1 MTTSVLTAIGLLT
14 AAFITAKL
22 ALQRWRSF
30 TAIRETR
37 DRMSLLV
44 DASTEVVLWLD
55 SRKRIID
62 FNAMAAQMLRYPP
75 ELLHTLH
82 IGAIVPFM
90 DQQGG
95 TVSLTRSRG
104 SIDAKAHRFESTI
117 RIGDGTE
124 IVAAVDSRH
133 LQNGM
138 SVQHVVI
145 IRDLTKQS
153 LAQKELARYADQLL
167 QTKSA
172 LEKQNAS
179 LEATVLSRTR
189 ELLEAKDAAEF
200 ANNAKSEFLSNM
212 SHELRTPLHG
222 ILSFARFGR
231 KRITTCGSDKLL
243 QYFEKIESCSNTLLH
258 LVNQLLDL
266 AKLESGTT
274 NLDKKYCVL
283 QCIIR
288 RVIEEFNAYAEE
300 RNVVIRLYTNEE
312 STATWMDEQR
322 IAQVVRN
329 IVSNALKVSPAG
341 ASVSVRVLAEKDVIG
356 MEVRDQGPGI
366 PADEL
371 KVVFEKFVQSSRM
384 KTGAGGTGLGLA
396 ICHETVALHGG
407 NIWAENVEPN
417 GASITFNLPRVVSAV
432 VAEPFA
438 PQSITGPHPLVPSE
452 TLIGA

>member
-1 MTTSVLTAIGLLT
+1 MNVLTEIGAL
-14 AAFITAKL
+14 AAVCGMA
-22 ALQRWRSF
+22 ALVLRHLRSVM
-30 TAIRETR
+30 ALRATR
-37 DRMSLLV
+37 RRVSLLV
-44 DASTEVVLWLD
+44 DASSDAVLWLD
-55 SRKRIID
+55 AYDRITD
-62 FNAMAAQMLRYPP
+62 FNLMATQMLRYPA
-75 ELLHTLH
+75 ELLRSLH
-82 IGAIVPFM
+82 IGAIVPAI
-90 DQQGG
+90 DQQFG
-95 TVSLTRSRG
+95 TVSLTRSHG
-104 SIDAKAHRFESTI
+104 AIDAKVHRFEATI

-124 IVAAVDSRH
+124 IVAAVDSRRV
-133 LQNGM
+133 Q
-138 SVQHVVI
+138 SSTSTQHVVI
-145 IRDLTKQS
+145 IKDLTKQS

-167 QTKSA
+167 LTKSA

-189 ELLEAKDAAEF
+189 ELVEAKEAAEF

-231 KRITTCGSDKLL
+231 KRITTCTSDKLL
-243 QYFEKIESCSNTLLH
+243 QYFEKIEGCSNTLLH

-274 NLDKKYCVL
+274 NLDKKYCDL
-283 QCIIR
+283 QTIIR

-300 RNVVIRLYTNEE
+300 RNVAIRLYNNEE
-312 STATWMDEQR
+312 STETWMDELR

-341 ASVSVRVLAEKDVIG
+341 ASISVRVLAEEEVIG

-371 KVVFEKFVQSSRM
+371 KSVFEKFVQSSRT

-407 NIWAENVEPN
+407 SIWAENIEPN
-417 GASITFNLPRVVSAV
+417 GAAITFHLPRLLFPVV
-432 VAEPFA
+432 EKPFA
-438 PQSITGPHPLVPSE
+438 RQDTTGSHSVVPSE
-452 TLIGA
+452 TLVGA